1 VNVDTLTGEPVES
14 YDKGR
19 GYEVGENQF
28 VLVEDSLLM
37 TGCPY
42 RKLNPVGAA

>member
-1 VNVDTLTGEPVES
+1 MSIRSPANLSSPTI
-14 YDKGR
+14 KGVAD
-19 GYEVGENQF
+19 EVGENQF

-42 RKLNPVGAA
+42 RKLNPVGVT